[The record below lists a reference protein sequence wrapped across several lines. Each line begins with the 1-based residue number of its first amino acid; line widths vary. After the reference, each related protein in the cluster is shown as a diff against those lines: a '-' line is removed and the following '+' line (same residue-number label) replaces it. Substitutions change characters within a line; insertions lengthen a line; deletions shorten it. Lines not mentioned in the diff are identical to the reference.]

1 MEIDNPLHADFNYL
15 TAYPIPEIEAED
27 FKNFAQIIAKVVG
40 EDKGDVFSKL
50 LLWVRCGI
58 PSRLSIL
65 GLDDH
70 SAMVFANLMLEH
82 QVQAVTGLTLA
93 QIAQA
98 VPHETAFNARTLLL
112 STDFIDRICAN
123 FDFLASVIELMMYP
137 DPNLES
143 CIDVLDEIAQ
153 ASGYTIEDEL
163 DLNPYANK
171 KVYEAVKAMWL

>member
-15 TAYPIPEIEAED
+15 KAYCIPDIEIED
-27 FKNFAQIIAKVVG
+27 VKTFSKIIAGVVG
-40 EDKGDVFSKL
+40 EDKGEVFSQL

-65 GLDDH
+65 GLDAE
-70 SAMVFANLMLEH
+70 SAMIFANLMLEH
-82 QVQAVTGLTLA
+82 QVQAVTGLTTA

-98 VPHETAFNARTLLL
+98 VPEKVACNARTLLL

-123 FDFLASVIELMMYP
+123 FDFLAGVIELLTYP

-153 ASGYTIEDEL
+153 ATGHTIEDEL
-163 DLNPYANK
+163 DINPYANK
-171 KVYEAVKAMWL
+171 KIYEAVKAMWS